1 MESLAIPTSRL
12 TSLHIGWTSSRS
24 MRESRQRY
32 SETMLRGARVSR
44 GGMATDC
51 PPWADG
57 WKELLSASVTAGR
70 SHGDHL
76 SETCEA
82 SPRYQLTGVHTDV
95 GPAYVSLTSAENCG
109 GSEPPLPIS

>member
-1 MESLAIPTSRL
+1 MSTSRL

-44 GGMATDC
+44 GGIATDC

-57 WKELLSASVTAGR
+57 WKELLSASATAGR
-70 SHGDHL
+70 SHGNHL
-76 SETCEA
+76 SETREA
-82 SPRYQLTGVHTDV
+82 SPRYQPRMPIFIAPMGSGLHQ
-95 GPAYVSLTSAENCG
+95 SLSA
-109 GSEPPLPIS
+109 SEHQ